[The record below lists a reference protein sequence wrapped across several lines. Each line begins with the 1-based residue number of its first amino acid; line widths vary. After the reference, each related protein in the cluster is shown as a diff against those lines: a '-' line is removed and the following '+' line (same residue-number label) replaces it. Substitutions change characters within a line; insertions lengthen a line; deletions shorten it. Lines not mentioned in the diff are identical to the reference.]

1 MIEQT
6 LWPAFKTYTVS
17 GLILKVGLFFRG
29 ELEKACRF
37 FVFIFLFFIWKIST
51 FLKG

>member
-6 LWPAFKTYTVS
+6 LWPVFKTHTVS
-17 GLILKVGLFFRG
+17 DLILKVDLFFWLIRG
-29 ELEKACRF
+29 ELKKIYSF
-37 FVFIFLFFIWKIST
+37 FFLFFIWKIST